1 MAEQTTQT
9 TTQQQQFLGT
19 GRRKTSVARVR
30 LMRGTGQI
38 IINKRDLDAFLPVE
52 RLKNRV
58 LAPLK
63 ATHTLGKFDVKVNV
77 KGGGITGQADAIMLG
92 VSRALLKAVDDS
104 EAALR
109 AGGFLT
115 RDSRMVERKK
125 YGRAKARKK
134 FQFSKR

>member
-1 MAEQTTQT
+1 MAEETAQT
-9 TTQQQQFLGT
+9 TTQQQYLGT
-19 GRRKTSVARVR
+19 GRRKTSIARVR

-38 IINKRDLDAFLPVE
+38 TINKRDLDNFLPVE

-63 ATHTLGKFDVKVNV
+63 ATHTLGKFDVMVNV

-92 VSRALLKAVDDS
+92 IARALVKAVDES
-104 EAALR
+104 EATLR
-109 AGGFLT
+109 AGGYLT
-115 RDSRMVERKK
+115 RDSRKVERKK
-125 YGRAKARKK
+125 YGRAKARRK